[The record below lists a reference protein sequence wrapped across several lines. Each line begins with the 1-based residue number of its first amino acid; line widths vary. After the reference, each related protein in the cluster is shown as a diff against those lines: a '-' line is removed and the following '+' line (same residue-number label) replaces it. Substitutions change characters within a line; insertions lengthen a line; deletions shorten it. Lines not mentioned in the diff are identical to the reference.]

1 MREIK
6 VPQPQNQH
14 RHKHSFWKRL
24 IIAIIGLTI
33 FAIGT
38 ILWILSIGRIISGD
52 WSYILPPIFT
62 FCGIALSLIAWLF
75 PISSE
80 TIAKRSIDQPPL
92 KEFESHKSRA
102 TAQTSES
109 FKVKEAILQQNAD
122 HAIQLK
128 KSQGDQV
135 VVGLPTEEHPVL
147 LCFAIDVSDTMIDSV
162 VDHAGKT
169 VKRWAKIETVLE
181 RFIYLGTAIVKDPE
195 TQKALPFYFV
205 MAYGFGFKEIA
216 YALRLNKKPGGAV
229 RDLLDHPSLTR
240 FPSAAQI
247 TDHWDEYR
255 DHIISRKYT
264 LDVLGDT
271 PMCRALAIIRDRIQE
286 ELTLKDFTLPILLL
300 IISDGNPTD
309 GDPLPLIEELHKI
322 GVLTLGCYLGNQ
334 DILNAK
340 TLYEAERQQWTEGAK
355 LMFRI
360 SSVLRN
366 DSYITRAM
374 FNYLEDAGW
383 QPTVGVRLFA
393 QINQTEAL
401 DSFLKILLSG
411 FIQDRQV

>member
-1 MREIK
+1 MHANSALSGFASCRTRQIRAK
-6 VPQPQNQH
+6 LFRRVH
-14 RHKHSFWKRL
+14 WLCCTVLHKHIMQWTVTFFKLLPHFHRL
-24 IIAIIGLTI
+24 
-33 FAIGT
+33 
-38 ILWILSIGRIISGD
+38 
-52 WSYILPPIFT
+52 
-62 FCGIALSLIAWLF
+62 
-75 PISSE
+75 
-80 TIAKRSIDQPPL
+80 
-92 KEFESHKSRA
+92 
-102 TAQTSES
+102 
-109 FKVKEAILQQNAD
+109 
-122 HAIQLK
+122 
-128 KSQGDQV
+128 
-135 VVGLPTEEHPVL
+135 VGL
-147 LCFAIDVSDTMIDSV
+147 
-162 VDHAGKT
+162 
-169 VKRWAKIETVLE
+169 
-181 RFIYLGTAIVKDPE
+181 Y
-195 TQKALPFYFV
+195 
-205 MAYGFGFKEIA
+205 
-216 YALRLNKKPGGAV
+216 
-229 RDLLDHPSLTR
+229 R

-247 TDHWDEYR
+247 TDHWDDYK

-271 PMCRALAIIRDRIQE
+271 PMCRAIAIIRDRIQE

-300 IISDGNPTD
+300 LISDGNPTD
-309 GDPLPLIEELHKI
+309 GDPLPIIEELHKM

-340 TLYEAERQQWTEGAK
+340 RLYGAERQQWTEGAK

-383 QPTVGVRLFA
+383 QPKEGVRLFA